1 MSPRILIVIA
11 ASLMVAGCAS
21 VSLDEAD
28 GPGRGRS
35 GAAPIVSAPGAI
47 GSPAP
52 EAQGLRADERA
63 ATTSGFTAADL
74 QAAGFDA
81 AGGASVYFDFDQTT
95 LRQQDMPVVE
105 QTAGLMKSNSRATLL
120 IEGHT
125 DDRGTSEYNLALGQQ
140 RAEAVRNAL
149 TLLGVADS
157 QLNAVS
163 QGEERPRSTD
173 RSEAGYAENRRAD
186 LQVQ

>member
-1 MSPRILIVIA
+1 
-11 ASLMVAGCAS
+11 
-21 VSLDEAD
+21 
-28 GPGRGRS
+28 
-35 GAAPIVSAPGAI
+35 
-47 GSPAP
+47 
-52 EAQGLRADERA
+52 
-63 ATTSGFTAADL
+63 
-74 QAAGFDA
+74 
-81 AGGASVYFDFDQTT
+81 
-95 LRQQDMPVVE
+95 
-105 QTAGLMKSNSRATLL
+105 MKSNSRATLL